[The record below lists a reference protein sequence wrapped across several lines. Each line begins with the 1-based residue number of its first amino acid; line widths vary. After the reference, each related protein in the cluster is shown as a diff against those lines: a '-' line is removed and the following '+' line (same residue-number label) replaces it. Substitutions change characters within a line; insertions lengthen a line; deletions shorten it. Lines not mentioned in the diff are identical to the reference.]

1 VQKMSERIKLI
12 FHKGKKIYSSDWTN
26 LKTTEEAIKVM
37 NETSG
42 FIVNLGQ
49 TGLLELIDVKGSYAP
64 PKVLNALKE
73 VNNKVKHFSKK
84 KALVG
89 LSVNQRIILNGVNR
103 LSGTEIV
110 GFDDI
115 EKAKDWLVK
124 D

>member
-1 VQKMSERIKLI
+1 MSKRIKPI
-12 FHKGKKIYSSDWTN
+12 FHKGEKIYYSDWTK
-26 LKTTEEAIKVM
+26 LETTEEAIKVM

-42 FIVNLGQ
+42 FIINLGQ

-64 PKVLNALKE
+64 PEVLKALKV
-73 VNNKVKHFSKK
+73 VNNKVKGFSKK

-89 LSVNQRIILNGVNR
+89 LSLNQRIILNGIN
-103 LSGTEIV
+103 LFSGTDIA